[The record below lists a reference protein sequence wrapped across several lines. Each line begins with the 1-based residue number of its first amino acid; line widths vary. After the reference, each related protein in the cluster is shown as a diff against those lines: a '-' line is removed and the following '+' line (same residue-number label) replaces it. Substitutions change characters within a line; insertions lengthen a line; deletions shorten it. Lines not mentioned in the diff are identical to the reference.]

1 MSAQVET
8 KPPITALAPW
18 FGSNRTLAE
27 NVGRALAGCRWVGV
41 EFVVR
46 NAPADIYPTF
56 APKRDG
62 QFFRSGNRP

>member
-1 MSAQVET
+1 MTTGA
-8 KPPITALAPW
+8 AL
-18 FGSNRTLAE
+18 L
-27 NVGRALAGCRWVGV
+27 RAILLRPDDD
-41 EFVVR
+41 

>member
-1 MSAQVET
+1 MRPLDPLWDWLGDCGTESD
-8 KPPITALAPW
+8 W
-18 FGSNRTLAE
+18 
-27 NVGRALAGCRWVGV
+27 RALVNCYPGI

-56 APKRDG
+56 APERDG